1 VFTHKVQAE
10 QVCLAHRQE
19 FQEALVLQMDMSLA
33 MGLVVYVLANL
44 DTQELIVVRLVV
56 SAIEYALSM

>member
-1 VFTHKVQAE
+1 MQAE

>member
-1 VFTHKVQAE
+1 VQAE